1 MSQDQDYEIEIDAAE
16 VQRASDPELSGKVVG
31 RRVVTLAGKE
41 FRVAEKVGLMPLL
54 KFSHAANLR
63 ADDERAYAA
72 LYSIL
77 RDVIYE
83 GDEPC
88 GNCETCKALD
98 NPTARDCEI
107 ADGGDWEAFEDH
119 ATRVKADGDD
129 LLEVV
134 SQAMVVI
141 TARPTELP
149 ASSSAGSRKTTRN
162 STGSSSGRP
171 GKVSKGSARA
181 RRAT

>member
-1 MSQDQDYEIEIDAAE
+1 MEEDYEIEIDAA
-16 VQRASDPELSGKVVG
+16 QIQAASDQELSGEVVG
-31 RRVVTLAGKE
+31 RRVVTLGGRE

-77 RDVIYE
+77 KDVIYE

-88 GNCETCKALD
+88 GRCPGCKAAER
-98 NPTARDCEI
+98 PEAQDCQF
-107 ADGGDWEAFEDH
+107 ADPGDWEAFEEH

-134 SQAMVVI
+134 SQAMKLI

-149 ASSSAGSRKTTRN
+149 ASSSNGSRGTSRK
-162 STGSSSGRP
+162 STAGRSSARA
-171 GKVSKGSARA
+171 VASKPSARA